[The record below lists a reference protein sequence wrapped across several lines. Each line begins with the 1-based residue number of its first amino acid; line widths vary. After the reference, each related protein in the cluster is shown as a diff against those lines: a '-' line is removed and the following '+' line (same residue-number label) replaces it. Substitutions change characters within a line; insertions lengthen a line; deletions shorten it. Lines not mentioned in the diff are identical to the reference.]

1 MEGFT
6 LIDGIVAVIIV
17 VSAILAYSRGFV
29 REGLAI
35 GGWIVAAIAAYY
47 FAPTLEPLIAEI
59 PIEQVRN
66 ILDNCE
72 LGTIAAFFVVMVGGL
87 IITSIF
93 TPLFA
98 GAVQR
103 SFLGGLDQGL
113 GFLFGVLRGAL
124 LVVIALVI
132 YDRVVISDPI
142 PMIEDSRTAK
152 LFESLT
158 TSVNDQI
165 PEEAP
170 GWITARYNDLIA
182 HCTAT
187 SGTETGNPTG
197 DDA

>member
-6 LIDGIVAVIIV
+6 LIDGIVAVIVV

-35 GGWIVAAIAAYY
+35 GGWIAAAIAAYY

-66 ILDNCE
+66 LLDNCE
-72 LGTIAAFFVVMVGGL
+72 LGTIAAFFVVLVGGL

-103 SFLGGLDQGL
+103 SFLSGLDQGL
-113 GFLFGVLRGAL
+113 GFLFGVLRGVL

-142 PMIEDSRTAK
+142 PMIEDSRTVK

-158 TSVNDQI
+158 TEVNDQI

-182 HCTAT
+182 HC
-187 SGTETGNPTG
+187 SGTPVGSDT
-197 DDA
+197 

>member
-6 LIDGIVAVIIV
+6 LIDGVVAVIIV

-29 REGLAI
+29 REALAI
-35 GGWIVAAIAAYY
+35 GGWVVAAIAAYY
-47 FAPTLEPLIAEI
+47 LAPTIEPLIAEI

-72 LGTIAAFFVVMVGGL
+72 LGTIAAFFVVMVVGL
-87 IITSIF
+87 IIVSIF
-93 TPLFA
+93 TPVFA

-103 SFLGGLDQGL
+103 SALGGLDQGL
-113 GFLFGVLRGAL
+113 GFLFGALRGAL

-132 YDRVVISDPI
+132 YDRIVISDPM

-152 LFESLT
+152 LFASIT
-158 TSVNDQI
+158 TTVNDQI

-170 GWITARYNDLIA
+170 SWITARYNDLIA
-182 HCTAT
+182 HC
-187 SGTETGNPTG
+187 SGTPLGNT
-197 DDA
+197 DT